1 MFQFYAITFGSSF
14 FNMILGYVKFANA
27 IGFMQNAQT
36 RVFVAYIGIVI
47 TSTMEW
53 IYAFIIVMNNMFI
66 YMLYRGL
73 AFDSYWVDFNK
84 FFLKHYKMNFT
95 FATLVLSGLLV
106 SIIHIARLSFI
117 LKTCFDR
124 IGFWRTLCLLR
135 NSPLAFVHSAL
146 TNLAIFDKFIE
157 AEIEETEE
165 NVAMQAPASKV
176 TVTTV
181 QKEKKRCV
189 SLPCLRFAPQK
200 PLRYLSLPNI
210 YSSSSDHFWKP
221 IDVKRP
227 KPSITNNQL
236 HIAHSSEMEKGF
248 RMSKTRIPNLTTYE
262 YSTTKESENL
272 FRTLVQTKL
281 TITLYYQFLRHPL
294 FSVL

>member
-106 SIIHIARLSFI
+106 SIIHVARLSFI

-135 NSPLAFVHSAL
+135 NSPLKDYHPV
-146 TNLAIFDKFIE
+146 
-157 AEIEETEE
+157 
-165 NVAMQAPASKV
+165 
-176 TVTTV
+176 
-181 QKEKKRCV
+181 
-189 SLPCLRFAPQK
+189 
-200 PLRYLSLPNI
+200 NI
-210 YSSSSDHFWKP
+210 VFQVGICHFFY
-221 IDVKRP
+221 R
-227 KPSITNNQL
+227 
-236 HIAHSSEMEKGF
+236 
-248 RMSKTRIPNLTTYE
+248 
-262 YSTTKESENL
+262 
-272 FRTLVQTKL
+272 
-281 TITLYYQFLRHPL
+281 
-294 FSVL
+294 